1 MCDDR
6 QAKRLKKKNKTAA
19 DAAGIEGSPSYTS
32 YLNLAMTEPHDVA
45 AACKQNQPVFLPPR
59 VMASAI
65 PTVGLQRLN
74 PSSSECRRNFG
85 QFDLSPVDFT
95 ATLPFHQAFK
105 QTPSIDPVFYYD
117 RHAFGCPAPAITFHS
132 VDPTTK
138 INVIENTISPLAA
151 FHHSIQP
158 GFLPLASKGIARV
171 ELNGIQASIE
181 AELAVVSRM
190 RQLRQRSL
198 SLAASRVAGGSES
211 FLLSSRGFLP
221 RHF

>member
-6 QAKRLKKKNKTAA
+6 QAKRLNKKNKSAA
-19 DAAGIEGSPSYTS
+19 GAAGIEGSPSYTS
-32 YLNLAMTEPHDVA
+32 YLNLAMAERHDVA
-45 AACKQNQPVFLPPR
+45 AACKLNQSVFLPPR
-59 VMASAI
+59 VMSTAI

-74 PSSSECRRNFG
+74 PSSSECRSHFG
-85 QFDLSPVDFT
+85 QFDPSPLDFT
-95 ATLPFHQAFK
+95 TTLPFEQAFK

-117 RHAFGCPAPAITFHS
+117 RHAFGCPAPAITFHL

-138 INVIENTISPLAA
+138 INVIENAILPLAA

-171 ELNGIQASIE
+171 ELASIE

-198 SLAASRVAGGSES
+198 SLAASRVAGGPEES